1 MNVRELEPKIV
12 WNFFEDL
19 NAVPRPSKKEE
30 KIIEFMMNFG
40 HSLELETYKDP
51 AGNVI
56 IRKPASK
63 GMETR
68 KAVILQ
74 SHLDM
79 VHQKNEETVFD
90 FLTQG
95 IESFIDGQW
104 VTAKGTTLGA
114 DNGMGVASIMAL
126 LASNNVIHPSLEA
139 LFTID
144 NSFASA
150 FKPCVISEIS

>member
-19 NAVPRPSKKEE
+19 IAVPRPSKKEE

-63 GMETR
+63 GMELVKQSFCRVIWIWFIR
-68 KAVILQ
+68 KMKRLYLI
-74 SHLDM
+74 
-79 VHQKNEETVFD
+79 F
-90 FLTQG
+90 
-95 IESFIDGQW
+95 
-104 VTAKGTTLGA
+104 
-114 DNGMGVASIMAL
+114 
-126 LASNNVIHPSLEA
+126 
-139 LFTID
+139 
-144 NSFASA
+144 
-150 FKPCVISEIS
+150 